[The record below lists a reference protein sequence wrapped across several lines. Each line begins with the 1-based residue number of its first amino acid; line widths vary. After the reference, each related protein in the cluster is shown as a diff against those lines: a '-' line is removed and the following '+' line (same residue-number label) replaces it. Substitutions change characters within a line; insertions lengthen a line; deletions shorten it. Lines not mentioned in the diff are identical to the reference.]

1 MASTKNSKGANI
13 LTNSFTSGTFGD
25 GQFLCV
31 STHPTLS
38 GNQSNLLS
46 TAADLNETSLEAM
59 LIQIAQTKDERGLK
73 VAAKARRLILPV
85 NLQFVAERLMKSQG
99 RVGTADNDINAI
111 KHMGAVPEGYFINHY
126 LSDTDA
132 WFTITDVPNGMK
144 HFDRA
149 PLKTSMEGDFDTGN
163 VRYKAR
169 ERYAFGCSDWR
180 GIFGTPGA

>member
-1 MASTKNSKGANI
+1 
-13 LTNSFTSGTFGD
+13 
-25 GQFLCV
+25 
-31 STHPTLS
+31 
-38 GNQSNLLS
+38 LLS

-126 LSDTDA
+126 LADTDA